1 MVFLC
6 LFIFICF
13 SCSSGGDSGGGV
25 VARVNKKTLTKKQLS
40 ALAGSTMSDAQVL
53 LSTTNR
59 WVEKTLLY
67 NAAVSGG
74 LKKDSDIISKR
85 DRFYEDLLI
94 SSFLDIQTKNK
105 INITKKETVDYYTKN
120 KKSFT
125 RPDDEV
131 LIKHFVLPNKKESIR
146 LKKLLMRGGGGE
158 EYEKYV
164 EKYKPQTKTLFRQT
178 AESSRVGFIFSGTP
192 GEIVGPKKTGEDFHL
207 FEIIQKHKKG
217 SERGLELVYDE
228 IYERLYKQKSESI
241 VVSTIDSLYLSSDVF
256 ISSEVQ

>member
-67 NAAVSGG
+67 NAAVSSG

-94 SSFLDIQTKNK
+94 SSFLDMQTKNK

-164 EKYKPQTKTLFRQT
+164 EKYNPQTRSLYKRV
-178 AESSRVGFIFSGTP
+178 AEGSAVGFVFSGSA
-192 GEIVGPKKTGEDFHL
+192 GGVVGPKEASGFFHL
-207 FEIIQKHKKG
+207 FEILQKHKKG
-217 SERGLELVYDE
+217 SEKGLDLVYDE
-228 IYERLYKQKSESI
+228 IFERLHKQKRENL
-241 VVSTIDSLYLSSDVF
+241 VVSIIDSLYLSSSVY
-256 ISSEVQ
+256 ISPEVR